1 MHNANPFLLWP
12 SFFLLVGSIAALI
25 LGCLFRRSWVRR
37 TAIQLSLWVSFVL
50 GAIVSFW
57 AFELMKKS
65 DHLFFDGLTAT
76 LALLAIGFAIW
87 QFRDSREQES
97 RMKVFDTE
105 MRSVAGQMT
114 TRFGELTQE
123 MQSVAD
129 QMATRFVG
137 NFPKNLNEINHVI
150 GKAKNTIHVMSD
162 YVGYGHYSN
171 PLEFDQYFRLLRGMR
186 AAGRE
191 VKMLIYTRAKA
202 QEMHQSQFVNSD
214 LKRADNW
221 AKLKAFCNRYENNYK
236 SDLWEKIKEC
246 DVKINDRNQK
256 MKNGDKP
263 TAQDCTDLDDEL
275 NALRPEFDR
284 LMFDRQQLYIKDLLE
299 NDVQIKTTT
308 ENLPFFMWCEDGHE
322 AVFSFLH
329 EASKAEREVSFLTR
343 DSRLVEDSFEKK
355 FDYLWNHEAT
365 EKIMLLKFRGNL
377 EPDWVSEEAPAAKPL
392 ATEPLLVSPRAS

>member
-1 MHNANPFLLWP
+1 
-12 SFFLLVGSIAALI
+12 
-25 LGCLFRRSWVRR
+25 
-37 TAIQLSLWVSFVL
+37 
-50 GAIVSFW
+50 
-57 AFELMKKS
+57 MKKS

-105 MRSVAGQMT
+105 MRSVAGQM
-114 TRFGELTQE
+114 
-123 MQSVAD
+123 
-129 QMATRFVG
+129 ATRFVG

-150 GKAKNTIHVMSD
+150 GKAKNTIHIMSD

-171 PLEFDQYFRLLRGMR
+171 PLEFDKYFRLLRGTR

-214 LKRADNW
+214 LKTANNW
-221 AKLKAFCNRYENNYK
+221 ANFKAFCNHYENNYK
-236 SDLWEKIKEC
+236 SDLWEKIKKC
-246 DVKINDRNQK
+246 DVKINDRNEK
-256 MKNGDKP
+256 MKNGGKP
-263 TAQDCTDLDDEL
+263 TAQDCTDLVTEL

-299 NDVQIKTTT
+299 NGAEIRTTT
-308 ENLPFFMWCEDGHE
+308 ETLPFFMWCEDGHE

-355 FDYLWNHEAT
+355 FDYLWNHKAT
-365 EKIMLLKFRGNL
+365 KKIMLLKSRGNL
-377 EPDWVSEEAPAAKPL
+377 EPDWLSENEVTAG
-392 ATEPLLVSPRAS
+392 EPLLMFPGAS